1 MCDTESIDSTAA
13 RSLAEPSSAGSLLKV
28 PLGRWRIR
36 KGAWL
41 WVSRSLY
48 VARAVQE
55 AIAVVLAH
63 QKRARPLMRAKNGN
77 DFGSVWLYSRTKLD

>member
-1 MCDTESIDSTAA
+1 MRRTMRLSPMSNTEATASTAA

-41 WVSRSLY
+41 WVTCGQALCRSLY

-55 AIAVVLAH
+55 QIIY
-63 QKRARPLMRAKNGN
+63 
-77 DFGSVWLYSRTKLD
+77 WLDRELN